1 MIGKRLKKGD
11 TIGLIS
17 PASIESIENINKGKI
32 VLENLGFNIAEG
44 KHIYDKWGYFAGRD
58 KDRAEDIMKMFL
70 DDSIDM
76 ILCVR
81 GGYGS
86 MRILPYID
94 FNLIK
99 RHPKIIMGYSD
110 ITVLLNAINE
120 RCNLITFHGPTLSS
134 DLQEQMTLE
143 SLLNTLI
150 DGDKP
155 YSIMNPSSIVLEC
168 YGKENVEG
176 ELVGGNLCLITSNLG
191 TPYEI
196 DTRNKILFLEEV
208 GEEPYRIDRMLTQL
222 LLAGKL
228 QQCKGIILGQFTD
241 CETNGEK
248 ENNFTLWQVIENRIL
263 SLNKPVMVNLM
274 SGHSYPKLTLP
285 IGAKVELNYRQGS
298 VEVLE
303 PVVK

>member
-1 MIGKRLKKGD
+1 MIGKRLKNGD

-17 PASIESIENINKGKI
+17 PASIESIENINNGKKI
-32 VLENLGFNIAEG
+32 IADLGFNIAEG
-44 KHIYDKWGYFAGRD
+44 KHVYDKWGYFAGRD
-58 KDRAEDIMKMFL
+58 KDRAEDIMRMFI

-86 MRILPYID
+86 MRILPFINFD
-94 FNLIK
+94 LIK
-99 RHPKIIMGYSD
+99 KHPKIIIGYSD
-110 ITVLLNAINE
+110 ITVLLNTINQK
-120 RCNLITFHGPTLSS
+120 CGLITFHGPTLSS
-134 DLQEQMTLE
+134 DLQEKNTLM
-143 SLLNTLI
+143 SLLNTLK
-150 DGDKP
+150 DGFKP
-155 YSIMNPSSIVLEC
+155 YSIMNPSSIILEC
-168 YGKENVEG
+168 YGKENVQG

-196 DTRNKILFLEEV
+196 DTKNKILFLEEV

-228 QQCKGIILGQFTD
+228 QQCKGIIIGQFTD
-241 CETNGEK
+241 CDINGEK
-248 ENNFTLWQVIENRIL
+248 ENEFTLWQVIENRIL
-263 SLNKPVMVNLM
+263 SLNKPVMLNLM

-285 IGAKVELNYRQGS
+285 IGARVELNYIKGS
-298 VEVLE
+298 VDVLE

>member
-1 MIGKRLKKGD
+1 MIGKRLKNGD

-17 PASIESIENINKGKI
+17 PASIESIENINNGKRI
-32 VLENLGFNIAEG
+32 IENLGFNIAEG

-58 KDRAEDIMKMFL
+58 KDRAEDIMRMFI

-86 MRILPYID
+86 MRILPFID
-94 FNLIK
+94 FDLIK
-99 RHPKIIMGYSD
+99 KHPKIIIGYSD
-110 ITVLLNAINE
+110 ITVLLNIINQ
-120 RCNLITFHGPTLSS
+120 RCGLITFHGPTLSS
-134 DLQEQMTLE
+134 DLQEKNTLM
-143 SLLNTLI
+143 SLLNTLK
-150 DGDKP
+150 DGYKP
-155 YSIMNPSSIVLEC
+155 YSIINPSSIILEC

-196 DTRNKILFLEEV
+196 DTKNKILFLEEV

-222 LLAGKL
+222 ILAGKL

-241 CETNGEK
+241 CDINGEK
-248 ENNFTLWQVIENRIL
+248 ENEFTLWQVIENRIL
-263 SLNKPVMVNLM
+263 SLNKPVMLNLM

-285 IGAKVELNYRQGS
+285 IGARVELNYRKGS
-298 VEVLE
+298 VDVIE
-303 PVVK
+303 PVVR

>member
-17 PASIESIENINKGKI
+17 PASIESIENINKGKK

-58 KDRAEDIMKMFL
+58 KDRAEDISKMFL

-134 DLQEQMTLE
+134 DLQEENTLK

-196 DTRNKILFLEEV
+196 DTKNKILFLEEV

-248 ENNFTLWQVIENRIL
+248 ENDFTLWQVIENRIL

-298 VEVLE
+298 VKVLE